1 MSRSVRDAGIA
12 MHRMTVSGPRGRLR
26 RAAGVAA
33 LLGAAVMLAGCG
45 GPGGALTIRST
56 ELGNDAMLAGD
67 FDTAV
72 YAASGQQRLD
82 LVLLAGPAE
91 SPRRAMHVRMFWK
104 PMAGATPFDPSATN
118 TTVRLMVFEGEE
130 AGVYAGGGLL
140 RPRSKVGK
148 EQFKATLRNAT
159 LRLLDATEAYRDPL
173 GAAVAAGDITAR
185 RHDERTEELLRQ
197 LARHLEQRFG
207 YPVMAGADSAMQR

>member
-1 MSRSVRDAGIA
+1 MSRSVRDAGKA
-12 MHRMTVSGPRGRLR
+12 MHSMTVSGPGVRCW
-26 RAAGVAA
+26 RAARVAA
-33 LLGAAVMLAGCG
+33 LLGAAALLVGAGG
-45 GPGGALTIRST
+45 AGGALTIRST

-118 TTVRLMVFEGEE
+118 TTVRPSGSSARMSISPSRVRRF
-130 AGVYAGGGLL
+130 
-140 RPRSKVGK
+140 RPRM
-148 EQFKATLRNAT
+148 R
-159 LRLLDATEAYRDPL
+159 
-173 GAAVAAGDITAR
+173 
-185 RHDERTEELLRQ
+185 
-197 LARHLEQRFG
+197 
-207 YPVMAGADSAMQR
+207 